1 MHLMQKKSANGAIE
15 MEKHEAVVS
24 GIMSSVGFDT
34 LELSDQT
41 TKVLAWC
48 TGRIHTTGI
57 HAACC
62 AMGFTSCMQFLL
74 ILPCA

>member
-1 MHLMQKKSANGAIE
+1 MYLIQKKSANGAIE

-41 TKVLAWC
+41 TKVLAVC
-48 TGRIHTTGI
+48 D
-57 HAACC
+57 AC
-62 AMGFTSCMQFLL
+62 
-74 ILPCA
+74 P

>member
-1 MHLMQKKSANGAIE
+1 MHLKQKKGANGAIE

-41 TKVLAWC
+41 TKVLAESMWC
-48 TGRIHTTGI
+48 MHMPVIDEP
-57 HAACC
+57 CC
-62 AMGFTSCMQFLL
+62 AMGFTSSM
-74 ILPCA
+74 

>member
-1 MHLMQKKSANGAIE
+1 MQQQNAYQSLTYRVSMHLMQKKSANGTIE

-48 TGRIHTTGI
+48 T
-57 HAACC
+57 
-62 AMGFTSCMQFLL
+62 
-74 ILPCA
+74 